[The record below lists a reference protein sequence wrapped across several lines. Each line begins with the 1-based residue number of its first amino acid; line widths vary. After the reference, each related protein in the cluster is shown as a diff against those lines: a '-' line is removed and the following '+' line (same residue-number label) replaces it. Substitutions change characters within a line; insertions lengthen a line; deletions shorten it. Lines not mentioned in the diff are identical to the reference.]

1 MSDDFTDADI
11 KAICAALDIE
21 TKTVTDTHGRT
32 HVVIDEASIRKLADH
47 APIGATAAHA
57 MVDQF
62 TAATRTQPRPLARI
76 RTDVVALFLDL
87 AVADGG
93 WVHHDGSPLT
103 ADEQATVSSATP
115 AECQAAAD
123 HIGRALEETREER
136 AALARIRELSDPH
149 FARLPDGSTMAD
161 VMALMTAEERDEVD
175 ALAAGMTPDGT
186 VIVPRR
192 A

>member
-62 TAATRTQPRPLARI
+62 TAATRPRPLARI

-103 ADEQATVSSATP
+103 DAEQAAVSSATP

-123 HIGRALEETREER
+123 HIGRALEETSEER
-136 AALARIRELSDPH
+136 AALGRIRELSDAY
-149 FARLPDGSTMAD
+149 FARLPAGSTMAD

-175 ALAAGMTPDGT
+175 ALAAGLTPDGT
-186 VIVPRR
+186 VIVPRTP
-192 A
+192 